1 MHLRNR
7 GNAEATDGANDKDAE
22 KADFGNIKF
31 DPELELKSGGDT
43 DEYTSLV
50 RYINSYREAR
60 RRSTVTAQDYEE
72 ATKIPKWKFWKK
84 SKVPGSG
91 DVAFETPDEW
101 LETNMATG
109 LNSDDVEARRRHA
122 GFNELTT
129 EKENLFIK
137 FLMYFTGP
145 ILYGKRRSLRDASLP
160 PAAFLSPSSSFRGNA
175 APAAPNSALMHD

>member
-7 GNAEATDGANDKDAE
+7 GNGDANE
-22 KADFGNIKF
+22 KEPEKEGEKEGGDFGNIKF
-31 DPELELKSGGDT
+31 DPELELKSGGGD
-43 DEYTSLV
+43 DEYSQLV
-50 RYINSYREAR
+50 RYINSYRESR

-72 ATKIPKWKFWKK
+72 AKKIPKWKFWKK
-84 SKVPGSG
+84 AKVPGQG
-91 DVAFETPDEW
+91 DIAFETPDEW

-109 LNSDDVEARRRHA
+109 LSDTDVESRRRHS

-145 ILYGKRRSLRDASLP
+145 ILYGKLSLCRDLIV
-160 PAAFLSPSSSFRGNA
+160 FVFRGG
-175 APAAPNSALMHD
+175 PPVDHVHVLMHD